1 MKPSCTISSI
11 KKVASIFVLF
21 LLGKGT
27 SFELVWQT
35 CYCLFS
41 LSFFFFCCGNK
52 FPRKVF
58 VCVLIFFLLLLLWFF
73 FLVRFLRV
81 KAVEFDVVWDFH
93 ILCLFW
99 WLHIFTIAFWHNHRK
114 LIQKLTKIDWIW
126 QNGIGLA
133 CLLLLY

>member
-1 MKPSCTISSI
+1 MVCTFPKLEDFLIKNWEYSFDLVILLLNLSHTFRCFHSIHSTIYLADIPEKNTSTVKPSCTISSI

-73 FLVRFLRV
+73 SS
-81 KAVEFDVVWDFH
+81 
-93 ILCLFW
+93 
-99 WLHIFTIAFWHNHRK
+99 
-114 LIQKLTKIDWIW
+114 
-126 QNGIGLA
+126 
-133 CLLLLY
+133 